1 MREER
6 NYPVLKVD
14 LDAVRTNAR
23 VVCELCAGE
32 GIEVAG
38 VIKFSDGDLAI
49 AQAYSSGGCRQIA
62 SSRTVHLKRIKEK
75 CRRSGR
81 C

>member
-23 VVCELCAGE
+23 VVCELCAGK

-38 VIKFSDGDLAI
+38 VIKFSDGRVPGMTGHS
-49 AQAYSSGGCRQIA
+49 YRWVRTTTE
-62 SSRTVHLKRIKEK
+62 SRWYHV
-75 CRRSGR
+75 
-81 C
+81 